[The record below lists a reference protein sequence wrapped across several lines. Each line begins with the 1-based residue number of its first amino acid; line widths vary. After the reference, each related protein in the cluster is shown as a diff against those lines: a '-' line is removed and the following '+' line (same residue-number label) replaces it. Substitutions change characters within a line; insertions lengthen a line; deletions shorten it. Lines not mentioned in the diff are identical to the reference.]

1 MEDLSVKGPEILY
14 RSRVPKEEERGGL
27 CGFAWANIEQTTL
40 PLMMMEEK
48 SIQRRAKKI
57 LGPKFCTKS
66 RIVDVAGL
74 NL

>member
-1 MEDLSVKGPEILY
+1 MGEH
-14 RSRVPKEEERGGL
+14 
-27 CGFAWANIEQTTL
+27 
-40 PLMMMEEK
+40 
-48 SIQRRAKKI
+48 RADYTSSDDDGRKIDSAGI